1 MIFSSENGA
10 RLALALALV
19 GCGGTVDV
27 SATAPPPVVDAAPPP
42 VVDAAPPPV
51 VDAAPPPV
59 VDAAPP
65 PVVDAAPP
73 NCRPTTLLPCYDG
86 GSSPVF
92 CLEAPDACAP
102 YAGVTGLDDGS
113 TLQAYCCQ

>member
-1 MIFSSENGA
+1 MRSMIFSSENGA

-27 SATAPPPVVDAAPPP
+27 SAT
-42 VVDAAPPPV
+42 
-51 VDAAPPPV
+51 
-59 VDAAPP
+59 APP